1 MSGVAQ
7 QFWLVAGLGL
17 TGRSAVRYMLE
28 QGAQLRAADNR
39 ADLAL
44 ADTWQDGIDLHLGPF
59 SVDLLLGVDA
69 VLASPGL
76 PFDDPLFVEARSR
89 GIPVI
94 SDIELFARAWDKP
107 VIGVTGSNGKSTVVT
122 LLQVL
127 LEAAGKRVAVGGN
140 IGTPALEL
148 LSQEADLA
156 VLELSSFQLELTESL
171 RCDAACVLN
180 VSADHIDRHGTLE
193 HYTALKSRIY
203 QGARCAVVN
212 LDDPAVAA
220 MPTSDIRRT
229 FSARVAA
236 DWEIRSQS
244 GRTAL
249 LHQQATWI
257 TAAELRLV
265 GDHNLSNVAAAL
277 ALLESVGV
285 EPDDGRVREALTQ
298 FPGLPHRCQWVAEQ
312 NGVTWINDSKGTNVG
327 ATLAALNGVTP
338 PIVLLAGGL
347 AKDGDFQPWAEPLA
361 SRGRAAIL
369 YGHDA
374 GRIRAHL
381 EGSLPIHV
389 EADLAASVQ
398 RARSIA
404 SNGDTVLLS
413 PGCASQDQFRDY
425 IERGERFVE
434 LVGGGGD
441 ACSA

>member
-1 MSGVAQ
+1 
-7 QFWLVAGLGL
+7 
-17 TGRSAVRYMLE
+17 
-28 QGAQLRAADNR
+28 
-39 ADLAL
+39 
-44 ADTWQDGIDLHLGPF
+44 
-59 SVDLLLGVDA
+59 
-69 VLASPGL
+69 
-76 PFDDPLFVEARSR
+76 
-89 GIPVI
+89 
-94 SDIELFARAWDKP
+94 
-107 VIGVTGSNGKSTVVT
+107 
-122 LLQVL
+122 
-127 LEAAGKRVAVGGN
+127 
-140 IGTPALEL
+140 
-148 LSQEADLA
+148 
-156 VLELSSFQLELTESL
+156 
-171 RCDAACVLN
+171 
-180 VSADHIDRHGTLE
+180 
-193 HYTALKSRIY
+193 
-203 QGARCAVVN
+203 
-212 LDDPAVAA
+212 

-257 TAAELRLV
+257 TASELRLV